1 MRISPL
7 QYFSVEWKRE
17 GEMGDKFGDNED
29 DELECVEFDE
39 INPLKGRSDSWLHF
53 ATQV

>member
-1 MRISPL
+1 
-7 QYFSVEWKRE
+7 
-17 GEMGDKFGDNED
+17 MGDKFGDNED

-53 ATQV
+53 ATQVWLTFEISAECLNVTN